1 MLVPLTRG
9 DAQLA
14 VEADVVS
21 TLYARLD
28 ELRERTRRDLQR
40 SQHEQTTG
48 TPASVTEQEAFVRLY
63 ADRLAALAAAEQR
76 LCFGRLDLRDG
87 RSRYIGRIGLADDDQ
102 QPMLTDW
109 RAPAAEAFYQATSA
123 DPRDVVR
130 RRHITTDG
138 RTVTALEDDILD
150 LEALAEGEGGVDTAE
165 IQGGGVLMAALAAR
179 RTGRM
184 QDIVATM
191 QAEQDA
197 IVRSPLSGILV
208 VEGGPGCG
216 KTVVALHRAAFLLY
230 THREKLAR
238 SGVLVVGPNRIFL
251 HYIEQVLPA
260 LGETAAVLATPGQ
273 LFPGIDATGTEPDE
287 VATLKGSTRMVDV
300 VARAVRQRQRVPDRP
315 VMLTVGSVRIAMT
328 PEMVRAA
335 QDRARSGR
343 RPHNVARRTFGL
355 TLLEALARALAEE
368 TGVDPDTHRDLLIA
382 DLRESPDVRREV
394 NLCWMPLS
402 PERVIA
408 DLWADPARL
417 AQAAPRLDARARALL
432 HRPRGSA
439 WTPADVPLLDEA
451 AELLGIDDE
460 ADRRAQAVASAE
472 RRAEVD
478 YAQSVLEMT
487 GTRGVSADQLIDRYA
502 TAGASTP
509 VAERAAADREWVYGH
524 VVVDEAQDVSPMMWR
539 MLGRRCPSLSMTV
552 VGDLDQ
558 AGSRSAPRTWADAV
572 GSVSKRAVRDDRW
585 RLERLTVNY
594 RTPRPFMDLAR
605 RVLRAAGR
613 EPEPLESI
621 REGPPPR
628 YVPVQGP
635 SGVAPIVRELAED
648 PEIGRVAVIAPRA
661 LAAVVQEALN
671 GALPDHLVG
680 TGDRRLD
687 AVVSVLTV
695 TQAKGLEFDA
705 VVVSEPGMIEAESPR
720 PGSDLY
726 VALTRA
732 TRELVIAHAGALPA
746 GMSAEG

>member
-1 MLVPLTRG
+1 MSRR

-28 ELRERTRRDLQR
+28 ELRERSRRDLQR
-40 SQHEQTTG
+40 AQREQTTG

-63 ADRLAALAAAEQR
+63 AERLAALAAAEQR

-87 RSRYIGRIGLADDDQ
+87 RVRYVGRVGLADDDQ
-102 QPMLTDW
+102 QLMLTDW

-130 RRHITTDG
+130 RRHITTEG

-150 LEALAEGEGGVDTAE
+150 LEALAEGEGGVDAAE
-165 IQGGGVLMAALAAR
+165 VQGGGVLMAALAAR

-216 KTVVALHRAAFLLY
+216 KTVVALHRAAYLLY
-230 THREKLAR
+230 THRDKLAR

-273 LFPGIDATGTEPDE
+273 LFPGVDATGSEPDE
-287 VATLKGSTRMVDV
+287 VAALKGSTRMVDV
-300 VARAVRQRQRVPDRP
+300 IARAVRLRQRVPERP
-315 VMLTVGSVRIAMT
+315 VSLAVGSERITMT
-328 PEMVRAA
+328 PQMVRAA

-343 RPHNVARRTFGL
+343 RPHNVARRAFAL
-355 TLLEALARALAEE
+355 ALLESLAQALAEE
-368 TGVDPDTHRDLLIA
+368 TGVDPDTHRDVLIA

-408 DLWADPARL
+408 DLWADPTAL
-417 AQAAPRLDARARALL
+417 AAAAPRLDAGARALM

-460 ADRRAQAVASAE
+460 ADRRAQAQATAE

-502 TAGASTP
+502 TAGASVP
-509 VAERAAADREWVYGH
+509 VAERAAGDREWVYGH
-524 VVVDEAQDVSPMMWR
+524 IVVDEAQDVSPMMWR
-539 MLGRRCPSLSMTV
+539 LLGRRCPSLSMTV

-572 GSVSKRAVRDDRW
+572 GSVSKRALRDDRW

-594 RTPRPFMDLAR
+594 RTPRPFMELAR
-605 RVLRAAGR
+605 TVLRASGR

-628 YVPVQGP
+628 YV
-635 SGVAPIVRELAED
+635 
-648 PEIGRVAVIAPRA
+648 A
-661 LAAVVQEALN
+661 LAALGSVAEIARDLAADPDLGRLALIVPEALAPTVQAILEE
-671 GALPDHLVG
+671 ALPEEMIG
-680 TGDRRLD
+680 RGDRRLD
-687 AVVSVLTV
+687 ATVSVLTV

-705 VVVSEPGMIEAESPR
+705 VIVTEPGLIDAESPQ
-720 PGSDLY
+720 PGRDLY

-732 TRELVIAHAGALPA
+732 TRELVIAYSGELPA
-746 GMSAEG
+746 GMGPGG

>member
-1 MLVPLTRG
+1 MSRR

-28 ELRERTRRDLQR
+28 ELRERSRRDLQR
-40 SQHEQTTG
+40 AQREQTTG

-63 ADRLAALAAAEQR
+63 AERLAALAAAEQR

-87 RSRYIGRIGLADDDQ
+87 RVRYVGRVGLADDDQ
-102 QPMLTDW
+102 QLMLTDW

-130 RRHITTDG
+130 RRHITTEG

-150 LEALAEGEGGVDTAE
+150 LEALAEGEGGVDAAE
-165 IQGGGVLMAALAAR
+165 VQGGGVLMAALAAR

-216 KTVVALHRAAFLLY
+216 KTVVALHRAAYLLY
-230 THREKLAR
+230 THRDKLAR

-273 LFPGIDATGTEPDE
+273 LFPGVDATGSEADE
-287 VATLKGSTRMVDV
+287 VVALKGSIRMVDV
-300 VARAVRQRQRVPDRP
+300 IARAVRLRQRVPERQ
-315 VMLTVGSVRIAMT
+315 VSLAVGSVRITMT
-328 PEMVRAA
+328 PQMVRAA

-343 RPHNVARRTFGL
+343 RPHNVARRAFAL
-355 TLLEALARALAEE
+355 SLLESLAQALAEE
-368 TGVDPDTHRDLLIA
+368 TGVDPDTHRDVLIA

-408 DLWADPARL
+408 DLWADPTAL
-417 AQAAPRLDARARALL
+417 AAAAPRLDARARALL

-460 ADRRAQAVASAE
+460 ADRRAQAQATAE

-502 TAGASTP
+502 TAGASVP
-509 VAERAAADREWVYGH
+509 VAERAAGDREWVYGH
-524 VVVDEAQDVSPMMWR
+524 IVVDEAQDVSPMMWR
-539 MLGRRCPSLSMTV
+539 LLGRRCPSLSMTV

-572 GSVSKRAVRDDRW
+572 GSVSKRALRDDRW

-594 RTPRPFMDLAR
+594 RTPRPFMELAR
-605 RVLRAAGR
+605 AVLRAAGR

-628 YVPVQGP
+628 YAALAALG
-635 SGVAPIVRELAED
+635 SVAEIARDLAAD
-648 PEIGRVAVIAPRA
+648 PDMGRVALIAPQA
-661 LAAVVQEALN
+661 LAPTVQAILEEAL
-671 GALPDHLVG
+671 PEEMVG
-680 TGDRRLD
+680 RGDRRLD
-687 AVVSVLTV
+687 ATVSVLTV

-705 VVVSEPGMIEAESPR
+705 VIVTEPGLIDAESPQ
-720 PGSDLY
+720 PGRDLY

-732 TRELVIAHAGALPA
+732 TRELVIAYSGELPA
-746 GMSAEG
+746 GMGPGG